1 MARIEASVVI
11 NRPINDVFV
20 YVTDAESWLQWE
32 SGLLE
37 VEQTSEGPMGVG
49 TTFRGAN
56 KALGRRM
63 EWTSEITEYK
73 PNRKWGQK
81 IISKG
86 WSTVESLTFEPVEG
100 GTRVTLFSQLE
111 TSGFFRLVASITARM
126 MQKQIEGNLAKL
138 KGILEAQA

>member
-20 YVTDAESWLQWE
+20 YVTDAGSWPQWE

-37 VEQTSEGPMGVG
+37 VEQMSEGPMGVG

-56 KALGRRM
+56 KTLGQKM

-81 IISKG
+81 IISKD

-100 GTRVTLFSQLE
+100 GTKFTLFSQLE
-111 TSGFFRLVASITARM
+111 TGGFFRLIAPITARM

-138 KGILEAQA
+138 KDILETQV